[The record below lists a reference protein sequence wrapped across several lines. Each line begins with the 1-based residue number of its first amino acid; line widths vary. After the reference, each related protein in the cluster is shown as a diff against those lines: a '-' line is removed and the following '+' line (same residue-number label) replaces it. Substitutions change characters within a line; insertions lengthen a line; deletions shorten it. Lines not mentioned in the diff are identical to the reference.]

1 MDVYYDK
8 NFWYRKSEGQE
19 GISPLKKIPADA
31 SFCWKDIKGFIPALY
46 VGSEGAVLDVC
57 ICVPFPEIERFFNKW
72 TEEKRLSGLTD
83 EEFEE
88 MQSDSPFPSDFRI
101 EMGLDGEELASGSMC
116 STVWHT
122 YKAEEQD
129 ADEEAEA
136 LKKEYGCDRGSGW
149 MFIRWNFGWTGR
161 PVLTPERMTLSFC
174 ADRQPVTAGY
184 FITAE
189 GAEGEMHEI
198 TDPDSGETYVLTV
211 RTCSNEMMD
220 EEMKRTL
227 DQEMEYPSFY
237 QVIAW
242 DAEPEILKDELQIQ
256 DCSRGDAPRWKDSGK
271 RNGAVSVAVMCSEK
285 LPGDMTADPPGEQ
298 QKILRTA
305 CSSLYFE
312 PVEEVRWRA
321 VFLRRRRGDM
331 TMEIE
336 L

>member
-1 MDVYYDK
+1 M
-8 NFWYRKSEGQE
+8 
-19 GISPLKKIPADA
+19 
-31 SFCWKDIKGFIPALY
+31 
-46 VGSEGAVLDVC
+46 C

-136 LKKEYGCDRGSGW
+136 LMKEYGCDRGSGW

-161 PVLTPERMTLSFC
+161 PVLTPERMTLSFR

-305 CSSLYFE
+305 CSSLHFE